1 MLLFNVWNMLKQLT
15 DNYTINDTNN
25 IIETIIEQLCN
36 EKVCLL
42 QTDTVFGLICRG
54 DSDVAT
60 KKIEDIKHR
69 DHKAFGYFMKDLKM
83 AEKYVV
89 IDNDKKRQYF
99 QSIFPGYFTLIFE
112 ATDFAIKTMPKNAF
126 GINKNGKKTLGI
138 RIPKN
143 DFCLQVLNDER
154 ITFPLL
160 ATSANISKQATPIRY
175 EDVDE
180 EIIKAVDY
188 IYYDNNVNLAG
199 KSSTIID
206 LSCDDGYT
214 IIREGSGVVDDDVL
228 DGLFK

>member
-1 MLLFNVWNMLKQLT
+1 MFLYKNKNTSFDKIVNAILNLK
-15 DNYTINDTNN
+15 I
-25 IIETIIEQLCN
+25 
-36 EKVCLL
+36 CLL

-54 DSDVAT
+54 DSETAT

-69 DHKAFGYFMKDLKM
+69 VHKAFGYFVRDLKM

-138 RIPKN
+138 RVPKN
-143 DFCLQVLNDER
+143 DFCLQILNDKR

-180 EIIKAVDY
+180 EIIKAVDCVY
-188 IYYDNNVNLAG
+188 HDDNVNLVG

-214 IIREGSGVVDDDVL
+214 IIREGSGIINYKCLDD
-228 DGLFK
+228 FYK

>member
-1 MLLFNVWNMLKQLT
+1 M
-15 DNYTINDTNN
+15 
-25 IIETIIEQLCN
+25 
-36 EKVCLL
+36 
-42 QTDTVFGLICRG
+42 
-54 DSDVAT
+54 
-60 KKIEDIKHR
+60 
-69 DHKAFGYFMKDLKM
+69 
-83 AEKYVV
+83 
-89 IDNDKKRQYF
+89 
-99 QSIFPGYFTLIFE
+99 
-112 ATDFAIKTMPKNAF
+112 
-126 GINKNGKKTLGI
+126 
-138 RIPKN
+138 PKN

>member
-1 MLLFNVWNMLKQLT
+1 MCLHENKNTSFDKIVNGILNS
-15 DNYTINDTNN
+15 
-25 IIETIIEQLCN
+25 
-36 EKVCLL
+36 KVCLL

-54 DSDVAT
+54 DSEMAT
-60 KKIEDIKHR
+60 KKVEDIKHR
-69 DHKAFGYFMKDLKM
+69 DHKAFGYFVKDLKM

-99 QSIFPGYFTLIFE
+99 HSVFPSYFTLIFD
-112 ATDFAIKTMPKNAF
+112 ATDYAIKTMPKNAF
-126 GINKNGKKTLGI
+126 GVNKNSKKTLGV
-138 RIPKN
+138 RVPKN

-188 IYYDNNVNLAG
+188 IYNDKNVNLVG

-206 LSCDDGYT
+206 LSCNDGYT
-214 IIREGSGVVDDDVL
+214 IIREGSGVADHDML
-228 DGLFK
+228 NSLFK

>member
-1 MLLFNVWNMLKQLT
+1 MFLYKNKNTSFDKIVNGILNS
-15 DNYTINDTNN
+15 
-25 IIETIIEQLCN
+25 
-36 EKVCLL
+36 KVCLL

-69 DHKAFGYFMKDLKM
+69 DHKAFGYFVRDLKM

-112 ATDFAIKTMPKNAF
+112 ATDYAIKTMPKNAF
-126 GINKNGKKTLGI
+126 GINKAGKKTLGI

-143 DFCLQVLNDER
+143 DFCLQILNDKR

-206 LSCDDGYT
+206 LSCDDGYN
-214 IIREGSGVVDDDVL
+214 IVREGSGVVDDDVL

>member
-1 MLLFNVWNMLKQLT
+1 
-15 DNYTINDTNN
+15 
-25 IIETIIEQLCN
+25 
-36 EKVCLL
+36 
-42 QTDTVFGLICRG
+42 
-54 DSDVAT
+54 
-60 KKIEDIKHR
+60 
-69 DHKAFGYFMKDLKM
+69 M

-89 IDNDKKRQYF
+89 ISNDKKRHYF

-143 DFCLQVLNDER
+143 DFCLQILNDKR

-160 ATSANISKQATPIRY
+160 ATSANISKQSTPIRY

-206 LSCDDGYT
+206 LSCDDCYN
-214 IIREGSGVVDDDVL
+214 IVREGSGVVDYNVL

>member
-1 MLLFNVWNMLKQLT
+1 MFLYKNKNTSFDKIVDGILNS
-15 DNYTINDTNN
+15 
-25 IIETIIEQLCN
+25 
-36 EKVCLL
+36 KVCLL

-69 DHKAFGYFMKDLKM
+69 DHKAFGYFVRDLKM

-99 QSIFPGYFTLIFE
+99 QNVFPGYFTLIFE
-112 ATDFAIKTMPKNAF
+112 TTDYAIKTMPKNAF

-138 RIPKN
+138 RVPKN

-206 LSCDDGYT
+206 LSCYDGYT
-214 IIREGSGVVDDDVL
+214 IIREGSGAVDYDML
-228 DGLFK
+228 DSLFK

>member
-1 MLLFNVWNMLKQLT
+1 MCLHENKNTSFDKIVNGILNS
-15 DNYTINDTNN
+15 
-25 IIETIIEQLCN
+25 
-36 EKVCLL
+36 KVCLL

-112 ATDFAIKTMPKNAF
+112 ATDYAIKTMPKNAF
-126 GINKNGKKTLGI
+126 GVNKNSKKTLGV
-138 RIPKN
+138 RVPKN

-175 EDVDE
+175 EDIDE
-180 EIIKAVDY
+180 EIIKAVDCV
-188 IYYDNNVNLAG
+188 YYDNNVNLAG

-206 LSCDDGYT
+206 LSCNDGYN
-214 IIREGSGVVDDDVL
+214 IVREGSGVADYDML
-228 DGLFK
+228 NSLFK

>member
-1 MLLFNVWNMLKQLT
+1 MCLHEDENTSFDKIVDGILNS
-15 DNYTINDTNN
+15 
-25 IIETIIEQLCN
+25 
-36 EKVCLL
+36 KVCLL

-112 ATDFAIKTMPKNAF
+112 ATDYAIKTMPKNAF
-126 GINKNGKKTLGI
+126 GINKAGKKTLGI

-188 IYYDNNVNLAG
+188 IYYDNNVNLAC

-214 IIREGSGVVDDDVL
+214 IIRKGSGAVDYDML
-228 DGLFK
+228 DSLFK

>member
-1 MLLFNVWNMLKQLT
+1 MFLYKNKNTSFDKIVNGILNS
-15 DNYTINDTNN
+15 
-25 IIETIIEQLCN
+25 
-36 EKVCLL
+36 KVCLL

-60 KKIEDIKHR
+60 KKIEYIKHR
-69 DHKAFGYFMKDLKM
+69 DHKAFGYFVRDLKM

-112 ATDFAIKTMPKNAF
+112 ATDYAIKTMPKNAF
-126 GINKNGKKTLGI
+126 GMNKEGKKTLGI
-138 RIPKN
+138 RVPKN
-143 DFCLQVLNDER
+143 DFCLQILNNER

-206 LSCDDGYT
+206 LSCDDGYN
-214 IIREGSGVVDDDVL
+214 IVREGSGVVDDDVL